1 MNDSSATT
9 KAALWVG
16 TVFLLGAALGGV
28 LGYLSAHRT
37 ASAANPPLSEPERR
51 ARRVEQLTRDLSL
64 TPAQS
69 QQVNSRSF
77 SNASTKRENATA
89 VVRPAAP
96 RNFSNLYDEFADV
109 CAGEEHV
116 DGIGRFLQS
125 FDNHFAIL
133 QLAKHFPL
141 AQLRCRLHEP

>member
-37 ASAANPPLSEPERR
+37 ASAANPPMSEPERR
-51 ARRVEQLTRDLSL
+51 ARRVGQLTRELSL

-69 QQVNSRSF
+69 QQLDAILLQRHAEAKVIRDQTDAQIDQVHQKGRQQIREILMPEQKPKF
-77 SNASTKRENATA
+77 EEFLKRLDEERKRE
-89 VVRPAAP
+89 
-96 RNFSNLYDEFADV
+96 
-109 CAGEEHV
+109 
-116 DGIGRFLQS
+116 GR
-125 FDNHFAIL
+125 H
-133 QLAKHFPL
+133 
-141 AQLRCRLHEP
+141 